1 MATYRIRVL
10 EPASRQ
16 LARLD
21 RSLAQRIV
29 AHVRRL
35 AADPQAM
42 KLEPLTGELT
52 GLFKARVGD
61 YRVIYELL
69 HDEHLLI
76 IHAIGHRRDIY
87 RKR

>member
-1 MATYRIRVL
+1 
-10 EPASRQ
+10 
-16 LARLD
+16 
-21 RSLAQRIV
+21 
-29 AHVRRL
+29 
-35 AADPQAM
+35 M